1 MLYHGDCIQIMKT
14 LPAKS
19 VDMVF
24 ADPPYFLS
32 NGGVSIHS
40 GKIVSVDKGEWD
52 KASNY
57 DDVKKFTAEWIHE
70 CYRLLKDTGTIWVTG
85 THHNI
90 FTAEQSLKDAG
101 FRLINAVIW
110 HKSDPPPLIYRT
122 KFRFSYEMILWCGK
136 GRKHYFDYNAMYC
149 VAQEEMHDVWTIP
162 AVRMPEKR
170 YGYHPT
176 QKPEELL
183 KRIIIA
189 STQKDDLILDPFL
202 GSGTTAAVAKA
213 LNRRCIGIEK
223 DDKFFDIAR
232 RRVGE

>member
-1 MLYHGDCIQIMKT
+1 M
-14 LPAKS
+14 
-19 VDMVF
+19 
-24 ADPPYFLS
+24 
-32 NGGVSIHS
+32 
-40 GKIVSVDKGEWD
+40 
-52 KASNY
+52 
-57 DDVKKFTAEWIHE
+57 
-70 CYRLLKDTGTIWVTG
+70 YR
-85 THHNI
+85 
-90 FTAEQSLKDAG
+90 
-101 FRLINAVIW
+101 
-110 HKSDPPPLIYRT
+110 
-122 KFRFSYEMILWCGK
+122 
-136 GRKHYFDYNAMYC
+136 

>member
-1 MLYHGDCIQIMKT
+1 MLYHGDCIEIMKT
-14 LPAKS
+14 LPERS

-32 NGGVSIHS
+32 NGGLSIHS

-52 KASNY
+52 KTSNY
-57 DDVKKFTAEWIHE
+57 GDVKKFTDEWMHE
-70 CYRLLKDTGTIWVTG
+70 CFRLLKESGTIWVTG

-90 FTAEQSLKDAG
+90 FAAERSLIASG
-101 FRLINAVIW
+101 FHLINAVIW
-110 HKSDPPPLIYRT
+110 HKTDPPPLIYRT
-122 KFRFSYEMILWCGK
+122 KFRFSYEMLLWCRKGK
-136 GRKHYFDYNAMYC
+136 KHYFNYDAMFRM
-149 VAQEEMHDVWTIP
+149 AKEEMHDVWTLP
-162 AVRMPEKR
+162 AVRMSEKQ

-189 STQKDDLILDPFL
+189 STKIDDLILDPFL
-202 GSGTTAAVAKA
+202 GSGTTAAVAKE

-223 DDKFFDIAR
+223 DDEYFDIAR